1 MKKHLL
7 FLSALL
13 LSVTALFAQAPQK
26 MSYQA
31 VVRNTNNTLVTNQS
45 VSAKISILQG
55 GVNGTPVY
63 VETHFVTTNA
73 NGLLTLEVGNGT
85 AVSGSMATVN
95 WANGPYFLK
104 SEIDPDGGINYSI
117 EGTQQLLSVPYALYA
132 EKAGNVPAFGIVPVD
147 SGYVISVVQPG
158 GTPQTYFLPTGGQGP
173 AGPAGNDG
181 LSAYQLWLNAGN
193 TGSEADFLA
202 SLVGTPGNDG
212 NDGQDGVGID
222 SVAKTGSVANVD
234 TYTIYYS
241 NHTTST
247 YTVTNG
253 VDGTPGDPGSPGDPG
268 TPGFSPTITV
278 DTGAAGMVLTITD
291 VNGTNQYLIPT
302 GGGSSSGGTIVQ
314 QQVNWNE
321 TNPAS
326 VTYILNKP
334 SLATVAT
341 SGNYNDLLNKPTIPT
356 NISQLNNDA
365 GYLTGQDVTN
375 LNNNVSNL
383 SNSVSNMSNSVNNLQ
398 SSIDT
403 MQNNISNLQQTV
415 ANIPA
420 PVQSNWNETNTASPA
435 YIQNKPTIPTVPTNV
450 SAFQNDAGYI
460 TNAAVPTFNVTQ
472 TDTGYV
478 LTMTPPGGNAQ
489 QYVLRNGVD
498 GENGS
503 AGNGISYVTGPVTS
517 GNVDTYT
524 IHYTN
529 GTTSNFTVTN
539 GTNGQNGL
547 SPTINVTTGDAGT
560 VLTITDATGTHQHTI
575 PNSSSSGGTIV
586 QQQVNWNETNPS
598 SVSYILNKPN
608 LATVAT
614 SGSYND
620 LLDKPEIPTVPTNV
634 SAFTNDAGY
643 ITMDSIPQAE
653 PQVNADWNATS
664 GVAEILNKPDISG
677 MQHTIDSLQD
687 ALGNLQDALYF
698 ICGTSTVQDYDG
710 NEYNTVKIGNQC
722 WLKENLR
729 TTHYNDGTE
738 IAAGTDTSLT
748 IPYRYVPNGDE
759 ANVPA
764 YGYLYNWAA
773 AMNGEAASDDIPS
786 GVQGICPKGWH
797 LPSQAEWTQLID
809 YVQSQSDYACI
820 IESATYG
827 TEYYYS
833 KALASTT
840 GWNAS
845 TSACYPGN
853 DPEANNITGFGAMPA
868 GYWYYYNA
876 TSREFGTDAYFWGA
890 TQGSSSNYA
899 NRIDLYSRNISNGTG
914 YKTNGYSVRCVY
926 QPEVTDAL
934 NVIQNLQNH
943 IDSLQTELNHQRENA
958 NYAIGELQDAMSG
971 FVCGTSTVQDY
982 DGNEYNTVKVGN
994 QCWLKENLR
1003 TTHYNNGTAIAAG
1016 TDTSSSVAYRYAP
1029 NNDTSNVAAY
1039 GYLYNWTAV
1048 MNGEAAS
1055 STNPSGV
1062 QGICP
1067 EGWHLPSAA
1076 ELTQLKD
1083 YVSSQSEYA
1092 CEYVSTWNESIYYYY
1107 TKALASNTGW
1117 NSNSSNP
1124 CYPSYDMSSNNA
1136 TGFSAMPAGFF
1147 TYAYSSTS
1155 SPYREFGTDAYFWT
1169 SSTGRGINT
1178 AQYLDLYGTAI
1189 SITQYGNSKY
1199 RAHSVR
1205 CLRNVDIAET
1215 SLTPL
1220 AQVAFTGDYSDLINT
1235 PQVTQGADGRG
1246 IVGITGPESNPDMP
1260 NVDTYTIYYT
1270 DTTTSTFTVTNGID
1284 GQDGQDGVSPTVSIQ
1299 QSDNGMM
1306 LVVTDATGTNYYTIP
1321 NGGSSSS
1328 TQLPANWA
1336 ETNQS
1341 SPQYI
1346 LNKPNLAPVAT
1357 SGSYNDLSD
1366 KPEIPTVPTTVSA
1379 FRNDAGY
1386 ITGQNIQ
1393 QYLPEVPA
1401 QVKSDWDE
1409 LDTASAAYIKN
1420 KPTIPA
1426 AQVNADWNAT
1436 SGVAQ
1441 ILHKP
1446 NLAPVATTGN
1456 YNDLTNT
1463 PEIPTVPTNVSA
1475 FQNDAGYITVQNI
1488 QQYLPEIPAQVKS
1501 DWNELDTASAAYIK
1515 NKPVIPENMS
1525 DLEEDMGYITADDLE
1540 DLIPEVPEQ
1549 VKSDWAE
1556 YDTSSVAYIKN
1567 KPTIFT
1573 YDDIQNMINNSLG
1586 SLNDRIDSLE
1596 NALNAAHQA
1605 EQQNSNLTFVC
1616 GTSKMYD
1623 YEGNAYNTVKIGNQC
1638 WAKENLRT
1646 SHFAD
1651 GTAIDPVFGSG
1662 YDHRDGNAPAFTT
1675 YSTPDQR
1682 TDYIYNMAAAFHG
1695 LPSQVYNMD
1704 QDESGA
1710 TTGRDQQIQGLCPDG
1725 WHLPSDA
1732 DWYNLTNTLS
1742 NNGMY
1747 CGQNSSYIAKALAS
1761 DNANTW
1767 GTSTEN
1773 CAIGNDLSANN
1784 ASGFSAVG
1792 NLLAYFEP
1800 NNNGGYT
1807 SGGMLAQNGA
1817 HFWSST
1823 PQLGWGQYQIPYA
1836 MDTVSCFEL
1845 TFSSPTVTQGVY
1857 YNKYNLMAVRC
1868 MRDEADGTLQQMQQT
1883 IEELQQQVN
1892 QQSQLP
1898 SVYISSVTSDG
1909 ATKAKATAYAY
1920 ANNGELILAK
1930 GFCWSGL
1937 ENPTVGGYNCSYT
1950 LVDTTTTTFLAPI
1963 TNLRAGDTYYFR
1975 AFATTANGTAYST
1988 QQTYTHVAS
1997 IPASGSET
2005 MTLYNGQEIWIYDNG
2020 GPDGNYTNNCNGSL
2034 TINASSSSY
2043 QVMIDTVIYTT
2054 ESNYDKLYVYSGTS
2068 ANDTFLLETL
2078 HGTGTATGIYPDNG
2092 TGSLTLKFASDHS
2105 AIYTG
2110 FAIKVKLVS
2119 MCPATVYK
2127 SVYYNTV
2134 RIGEQCWI
2142 KENLR
2147 YGAGTLQTATS
2158 PTVSST
2164 NAYRYYPNNTS
2175 NNLNTHGYLYNFAAI
2190 CNGSTATS
2198 GMQGI
2203 CPSGWHI
2210 PTYAEL
2216 VKLRT
2221 HETDL
2226 TDANG
2231 FAMNYPGRVYTGS
2244 TSGTGNFTDF
2254 GQYGTIWGINTNG
2267 AAVVLMIDDNHKT
2280 GMLTTG
2286 ANAALGYS
2294 LRCIKNQ

>member
-1 MKKHLL
+1 M
-7 FLSALL
+7 
-13 LSVTALFAQAPQK
+13 AQ
-26 MSYQA
+26 
-31 VVRNTNNTLVTNQS
+31 
-45 VSAKISILQG
+45 IL
-55 GVNGTPVY
+55 
-63 VETHFVTTNA
+63 H
-73 NGLLTLEVGNGT
+73 
-85 AVSGSMATVN
+85 
-95 WANGPYFLK
+95 
-104 SEIDPDGGINYSI
+104 
-117 EGTQQLLSVPYALYA
+117 
-132 EKAGNVPAFGIVPVD
+132 
-147 SGYVISVVQPG
+147 
-158 GTPQTYFLPTGGQGP
+158 
-173 AGPAGNDG
+173 
-181 LSAYQLWLNAGN
+181 
-193 TGSEADFLA
+193 
-202 SLVGTPGNDG
+202 
-212 NDGQDGVGID
+212 
-222 SVAKTGSVANVD
+222 
-234 TYTIYYS
+234 
-241 NHTTST
+241 
-247 YTVTNG
+247 
-253 VDGTPGDPGSPGDPG
+253 
-268 TPGFSPTITV
+268 
-278 DTGAAGMVLTITD
+278 
-291 VNGTNQYLIPT
+291 
-302 GGGSSSGGTIVQ
+302 
-314 QQVNWNE
+314 
-321 TNPAS
+321 
-326 VTYILNKP
+326 
-334 SLATVAT
+334 
-341 SGNYNDLLNKPTIPT
+341 KPT
-356 NISQLNNDA
+356 
-365 GYLTGQDVTN
+365 
-375 LNNNVSNL
+375 
-383 SNSVSNMSNSVNNLQ
+383 
-398 SSIDT
+398 
-403 MQNNISNLQQTV
+403 
-415 ANIPA
+415 
-420 PVQSNWNETNTASPA
+420 
-435 YIQNKPTIPTVPTNV
+435 
-450 SAFQNDAGYI
+450 
-460 TNAAVPTFNVTQ
+460 
-472 TDTGYV
+472 
-478 LTMTPPGGNAQ
+478 
-489 QYVLRNGVD
+489 
-498 GENGS
+498 
-503 AGNGISYVTGPVTS
+503 
-517 GNVDTYT
+517 
-524 IHYTN
+524 
-529 GTTSNFTVTN
+529 
-539 GTNGQNGL
+539 
-547 SPTINVTTGDAGT
+547 
-560 VLTITDATGTHQHTI
+560 
-575 PNSSSSGGTIV
+575 
-586 QQQVNWNETNPS
+586 
-598 SVSYILNKPN
+598 

-620 LLDKPEIPTVPTNV
+620 LSNKPTIP
-634 SAFTNDAGY
+634 AA
-643 ITMDSIPQAE
+643 
-653 PQVNADWNATS
+653 QVNADWNATS
-664 GVAEILNKPDISG
+664 GVAQILHKP
-677 MQHTIDSLQD
+677 TL
-687 ALGNLQDALYF
+687 
-698 ICGTSTVQDYDG
+698 
-710 NEYNTVKIGNQC
+710 
-722 WLKENLR
+722 
-729 TTHYNDGTE
+729 
-738 IAAGTDTSLT
+738 
-748 IPYRYVPNGDE
+748 
-759 ANVPA
+759 
-764 YGYLYNWAA
+764 
-773 AMNGEAASDDIPS
+773 
-786 GVQGICPKGWH
+786 
-797 LPSQAEWTQLID
+797 
-809 YVQSQSDYACI
+809 
-820 IESATYG
+820 AT
-827 TEYYYS
+827 
-833 KALASTT
+833 
-840 GWNAS
+840 
-845 TSACYPGN
+845 
-853 DPEANNITGFGAMPA
+853 
-868 GYWYYYNA
+868 
-876 TSREFGTDAYFWGA
+876 
-890 TQGSSSNYA
+890 
-899 NRIDLYSRNISNGTG
+899 
-914 YKTNGYSVRCVY
+914 
-926 QPEVTDAL
+926 
-934 NVIQNLQNH
+934 
-943 IDSLQTELNHQRENA
+943 
-958 NYAIGELQDAMSG
+958 
-971 FVCGTSTVQDY
+971 
-982 DGNEYNTVKVGN
+982 
-994 QCWLKENLR
+994 
-1003 TTHYNNGTAIAAG
+1003 
-1016 TDTSSSVAYRYAP
+1016 
-1029 NNDTSNVAAY
+1029 
-1039 GYLYNWTAV
+1039 
-1048 MNGEAAS
+1048 
-1055 STNPSGV
+1055 
-1062 QGICP
+1062 
-1067 EGWHLPSAA
+1067 
-1076 ELTQLKD
+1076 
-1083 YVSSQSEYA
+1083 
-1092 CEYVSTWNESIYYYY
+1092 
-1107 TKALASNTGW
+1107 
-1117 NSNSSNP
+1117 
-1124 CYPSYDMSSNNA
+1124 
-1136 TGFSAMPAGFF
+1136 
-1147 TYAYSSTS
+1147 
-1155 SPYREFGTDAYFWT
+1155 
-1169 SSTGRGINT
+1169 
-1178 AQYLDLYGTAI
+1178 
-1189 SITQYGNSKY
+1189 
-1199 RAHSVR
+1199 
-1205 CLRNVDIAET
+1205 
-1215 SLTPL
+1215 
-1220 AQVAFTGDYSDLINT
+1220 
-1235 PQVTQGADGRG
+1235 
-1246 IVGITGPESNPDMP
+1246 
-1260 NVDTYTIYYT
+1260 
-1270 DTTTSTFTVTNGID
+1270 
-1284 GQDGQDGVSPTVSIQ
+1284 
-1299 QSDNGMM
+1299 
-1306 LVVTDATGTNYYTIP
+1306 
-1321 NGGSSSS
+1321 
-1328 TQLPANWA
+1328 
-1336 ETNQS
+1336 
-1341 SPQYI
+1341 
-1346 LNKPNLAPVAT
+1346 VAT
-1357 SGSYNDLSD
+1357 SGSYNDLTN
-1366 KPEIPTVPTTVSA
+1366 KPTIPTVPSNVSA
-1379 FRNDAGY
+1379 FQNDAGY
-1386 ITGQNIQ
+1386 ISSQNIQ

-1401 QVKSDWDE
+1401 QVNADWNATSGVAQILHKPTLATVATTGSYNDLTNKPTIPTQVKSDWNV
-1409 LDTASAAYIKN
+1409 LDTSSAAYIKNKPIIPAAQVNADWTATSGVAQILHKPTLATVATSGSYNDLTNKPTIPAEQVQANWNETNTSSKAYIKN